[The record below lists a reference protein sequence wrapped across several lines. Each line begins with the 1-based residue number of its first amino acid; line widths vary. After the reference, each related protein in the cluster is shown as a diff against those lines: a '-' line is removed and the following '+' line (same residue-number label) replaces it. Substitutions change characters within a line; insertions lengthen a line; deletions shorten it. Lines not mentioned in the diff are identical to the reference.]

1 MHPGSI
7 GGQGDMAEFDFGV
20 FWEPFLCEPT
30 TWMVPVVLKL
40 HPGLVSAFSLKLFY
54 WCSLGIDHQLI
65 KGASGQV
72 LLMPLLFLANLYRC
86 PWSQY
91 S

>member
-1 MHPGSI
+1 MEKIIEWHGRCRAELARTCVNSVLHGTEHSFRIMHPGSI

-40 HPGLVSAFSLKLFY
+40 HSGLVSAFSLKL
-54 WCSLGIDHQLI
+54 LL
-65 KGASGQV
+65 V
-72 LLMPLLFLANLYRC
+72 LSRP
-86 PWSQY
+86 
-91 S
+91 